1 MKKRN
6 ILFILACGLGL
17 SSCMDLDLS
26 PLSQATNENW
36 FANETQFEMSVNDLL
51 RENLWNT
58 VDEKWAD
65 DVCRRT
71 EASKYQL
78 GSIDGQTWEV
88 TDLWG
93 NCYRAIGRDNTIID
107 KLNTVGDQVLT
118 PAKKDQFIGE
128 CLFVRACMYSKLIT
142 LFGDVPYSDTTI
154 DIETALSMGRT
165 PKTEV
170 LQKIYADFDV
180 AIQNLPVSSGTVQR
194 PTKGAAY
201 GMKGRIAL
209 YNEDWDVAIE
219 CMKAVMDLG
228 VYELYPSYRELFL
241 QNTHNT
247 TESVFSIARSISQEV
262 YENLKDYMP
271 RNNGGWAANG
281 PTWDLLAAY
290 LCTDGL
296 PIDESPL
303 FDPHNPFKNRDPR
316 CTETIVSFGENWL
329 GYEYDPRPDT
339 GDEVMNYNTGE
350 EVKNN
355 DNKNN
360 AEAASYNGLLQ
371 KKGIDETVNSDN
383 GYNVEPDLI
392 ILRYADVLLMYAE
405 AKIEK
410 GDIDQSVLDAI
421 NQVRARAYGVAPDAT
436 DSYPAVTTTDQAK
449 LRTILR
455 TERRMEFPFENK
467 RFYDM
472 LRWRLFNKVFNLKN
486 YGLYQTKEYNMKNFI
501 DNGAWFWAITPDID
515 ENGCA
520 DFSALEAYGINPLSQ
535 RSWDDR
541 QYLWPIPTTE
551 ITINENMEQNPGY

>member
-58 VDEKWAD
+58 IDEKWAD

-303 FDPHNPFKNRDPR
+303 FDPHDPFKNRDPR

-392 ILRYADVLLMYAE
+392 ILRYADVLLLYAE
-405 AKIEK
+405 ALNET
-410 GDIDQSVLDAI
+410 GNTPEAVNVVN
-421 NQVRARAYGVAPDAT
+421 NQVRARAWNWNLPVEMAWNPGMGADEFRTKILDERMRELMGEMWRRYDL
-436 DSYPAVTTTDQAK
+436 
-449 LRTILR
+449 LRTGKYVEYTTLR
-455 TERRMEFPFENK
+455 NPWAAESGNMTEAHK
-467 RFYDM
+467 RF
-472 LRWRLFNKVFNLKN
+472 
-486 YGLYQTKEYNMKNFI
+486 
-501 DNGAWFWAITPDID
+501 
-515 ENGCA
+515 
-520 DFSALEAYGINPLSQ
+520 
-535 RSWDDR
+535 
-541 QYLWPIPTTE
+541 PIPYTE
-551 ITINENMEQNPGY
+551 ITQNEFITEADQNPGLK